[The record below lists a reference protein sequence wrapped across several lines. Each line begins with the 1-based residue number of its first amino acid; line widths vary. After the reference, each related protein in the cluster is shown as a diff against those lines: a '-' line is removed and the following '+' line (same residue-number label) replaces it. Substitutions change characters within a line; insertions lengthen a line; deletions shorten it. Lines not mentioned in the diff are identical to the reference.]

1 MQGKKSILPDLD
13 RNFIFPN
20 SSLML
25 AELGLGSRLRKNTGA
40 RHATISSWH
49 LSPALAASTL
59 TLLRATATISLPES
73 SEQTYETSEPV
84 LDYVRRKGRQ
94 LAAGTVSRRT
104 VRKPGR
110 QNAPPTPA
118 TFLSSPKR
126 SGSSTNM
133 GGKAAGFQNPTPDS
147 LGYDWRERSS

>member
-1 MQGKKSILPDLD
+1 MPDLD

-49 LSPALAASTL
+49 RSPALAASTL
-59 TLLRATATISLPES
+59 TLLWATATISLPKS

-84 LDYVRRKGRQ
+84 LDYVRRKGRK

-110 QNAPPTPA
+110 QNTPPPPQP
-118 TFLSSPKR
+118 SSPLQKE
-126 SGSSTNM
+126 
-133 GGKAAGFQNPTPDS
+133 AAPLQIWEGRQQDFKIQP
-147 LGYDWRERSS
+147 LIL